1 MPWIPTYKITAG
13 LLAGKKSPAGG
24 SLQGLYDFPSV
35 SRGSSGN
42 VRFAQRNDFAN
53 DAWEGAFG
61 TTCLTELLNHAKA
74 SVEGGNLGQWYL
86 LAEIEVENPEGAQ
99 YYKQSYVIE
108 AMDATNCRF
117 RENTVVY
124 QDVEYYCKWFEAI
137 WSFRVSRYQYDTP
150 YSGYTRTDL
159 SANSNRGSG
168 FGCEIV
174 EENISDAAYY
184 AFTGA
189 WVWDRLLLS
198 LGSFISNDNKDC
210 FGVAMY
216 GTRNRIPTRTLPHPD
231 PSDRK
236 SFAVIGQ
243 TLEWLDSLY
252 GVFKP
257 EEKEDPNEDPNN
269 PGDEEEGGDGEHNR
283 PVTPIPVPEPRN
295 GLTAATSGFITMYRL
310 ERQQMQWFADDMY
323 TDTLWDAIKL
333 FFSNPIDFIVGCMI
347 LPYHPDVDEAFYPQ
361 FGPLASQTFSHS
373 FLRVSAQYKQFD
385 FGSIYLEEYG
395 KNCFDYSPYTKIMI
409 WLPYIG
415 YRELP
420 TDEVMG
426 KNIGVKY
433 TCDALSGDCVAFVT
447 TQVKPQGIA
456 PFAEVVI
463 AQFTG
468 NCGVQVPFGQ
478 VSFDNFIRSSFEGA
492 ASGVVGI
499 GQAVSGNIPASA
511 STLAESTVGY
521 ITGLKPTVERGG
533 LVGGSGGFNSIQYPY
548 IIRTFPKQSL
558 PSNYK
563 EINGYPSNIGGKL
576 SDGFDG
582 LAVVEDIQLNNIP
595 ALEEEREEIIEF
607 LKGGVIL

>member
-1 MPWIPTYKITAG
+1 MPWIPAVTIDGGMYGGRTYPDGDLTGFFSYMENVQTSSHGILGVKQSGTSTAWSGKFG
-13 LLAGKKSPAGG
+13 LQSDLVTQYWRDH
-24 SLQGLYDFPSV
+24 LD
-35 SRGSSGN
+35 
-42 VRFAQRNDFAN
+42 
-53 DAWEGAFG
+53 
-61 TTCLTELLNHAKA
+61 
-74 SVEGGNLGQWYL
+74 GQMHEFI
-86 LAEIEVENPEGAQ
+86 LAEIVVENPEGAQ
-99 YYKQSYVIE
+99 YYKQSIVYTCRTKANAAVHRTKTIE
-108 AMDATNCRF
+108 G
-117 RENTVVY
+117 VVY
-124 QDVEYYCKWFEAI
+124 EADTSDVEFGIISVK
-137 WSFRVSRYQYDTP
+137 RYEYATP
-150 YSGYTRTDL
+150 YSTPTATQL
-159 SANSNRGSG
+159 VSG
-168 FGCEIV
+168 FRGFAARYKLSGDDEALSGNNILYRGNDFIIPIGFGSYDGKLYHICGDYVNMPYTHGALEGLSVEYWNEQWGPVEIEV
-174 EENISDAAYY
+174 
-184 AFTGA
+184 
-189 WVWDRLLLS
+189 
-198 LGSFISNDNKDC
+198 
-210 FGVAMY
+210 
-216 GTRNRIPTRTLPHPD
+216 P
-231 PSDRK
+231 
-236 SFAVIGQ
+236 
-243 TLEWLDSLY
+243 
-252 GVFKP
+252 
-257 EEKEDPNEDPNN
+257 EDPNEDPNN

-310 ERQQMQWFADDMY
+310 ERQQMLWFADDMY

-333 FFSNPIDFIVGCMI
+333 FFGNPIDFIVGCMI

-426 KNIGVKY
+426 KNVGVKY

-447 TQVKPQGIA
+447 TQVKPQGLA

-478 VSFDNFIRSSFEGA
+478 VSFDNFIRSSFEGG

-511 STLAESTVGY
+511 SQLAESTVGY

-533 LVGGSGGFNSIQYPY
+533 LVGGSSGFNSIQYPY

-595 ALEEEREEIIEF
+595 ALEEERKEIMEF
-607 LKGGVIL
+607 LREGVII